1 MRSKPLRGFGSTPS
15 APPHVHV
22 AGQGRLD
29 GAQRNLARRGHVDD
43 RRGQARGERVQQVL
57 GGIGARVGAEEDR
70 GLARVELERL
80 DARAVLPAG
89 GVEALDRRALCAPS
103 IQRFVARNWNRASS
117 GWALIRSSV
126 ANICSVS
133 TPLRV
138 DWVTVV
144 IWVLRGGWRCGH
156 KAPSAPPA
164 PHRRHHPTARERRG
178 GIHVRSSR

>member
-89 GVEALDRRALCAPS
+89 GVHHGGEIVD
-103 IQRFVARNWNRASS
+103 VA
-117 GWALIRSSV
+117 V
-126 ANICSVS
+126 E
-133 TPLRV
+133 
-138 DWVTVV
+138 
-144 IWVLRGGWRCGH
+144 
-156 KAPSAPPA
+156 
-164 PHRRHHPTARERRG
+164 RRHAGELA
-178 GIHVRSSR
+178 V